1 MLFRSTIPVGSG
13 SVRVKYD
20 DATPFTRLAGSVTL
34 GTPVA
39 DLSGTFA
46 VEATGT
52 SPNQRILIAA
62 SGVTGFVGDK
72 KGTPSANDDT
82 GVVFTSGDLLA
93 VINANGTYALD
104 ASGAAGL
111 VGVAG
116 LTLNGTL
123 AGQKNTTGAAV
134 NESITVGGVTRTLA
148 VPKDA
153 AKVEGSLTLGA
164 EGVLYL
170 SGNFGVEKKDATL
183 TLADGSTVLTT
194 AIQIGASSL
203 TGFAG
208 INAAPGSAD
217 QTGVSI
223 TGGSFGLTLAAPK
236 NSNSGT
242 DLRTWT
248 ALKAN
253 LTSASLVGVDV
264 ATASVSNLT
273 LNMNRAGGTL
283 NGTAATTTADFEA
296 APLTNT
302 VGGQSSTLDFKGNLL
317 RATALIEFGVS
328 GFADVRGRF
337 GIEFGDMDV
346 KIAGYTGPDLPTKF
360 IKFWGIDVDASIG
373 INGPAWTNSDFTGFQ
388 VAGLDFNLMLNMRN
402 PLSAVLPDL
411 GSMKWFTLK
420 AALPEITFAPFLE
433 LKVPDLN
440 AIIPTLSLNLTY
452 DVPALS
458 TPTPW
463 IDYAATLPNVALP
476 ALPAMPNFPGLPS
489 LPAVPAIPTFA
500 FTVPPKELLE
510 VNNLPAINLFDFLAI
525 NGSLTVKRTEY
536 TATLNDGTSVPAWAL
551 VMNSVNGGFFAG
563 INGPATNSDATG
575 LAVSNVNG
583 ALAVLI
589 PKDATDKRRWVA
601 ASGTGN
607 SVALLGL
614 PELTMSASNIA
625 VELNKP
631 LGTTGSGSANTSIV
645 NFTGNALS
653 VLMDDGSTEIGR
665 AHV

>member
-1 MLFRSTIPVGSG
+1 M
-13 SVRVKYD
+13 
-20 DATPFTRLAGSVTL
+20 RLAGIERRCPPAPWP
-34 GTPVA
+34 GAVA
-39 DLSGTFA
+39 VFA
-46 VEATGT
+46 ADHGVV
-52 SPNQRILIAA
+52 A
-62 SGVTGFVGDK
+62 SGVTPWPQEV
-72 KGTPSANDDT
+72 TTQMVAN
-82 GVVFTSGDLLA
+82 
-93 VINANGTYALD
+93 I
-104 ASGAAGL
+104 ASGGAAISVLSRQHGL
-111 VGVAG
+111 RLVVIDVGVA
-116 LTLNGTL
+116 
-123 AGQKNTTGAAV
+123 ARV
-134 NESITVGGVTRTLA
+134 
-148 VPKDA
+148 DA
-153 AKVEGSLTLGA
+153 ADNVWVHKVRAGS
-164 EGVLYL
+164 
-170 SGNFGVEKKDATL
+170 D
-183 TLADGSTVLTT
+183 D
-194 AIQIGASSL
+194 
-203 TGFAG
+203 
-208 INAAPGSAD
+208 
-217 QTGVSI
+217 
-223 TGGSFGLTLAAPK
+223 LAAGPA
-236 NSNSGT
+236 
-242 DLRTWT
+242 LT
-248 ALKAN
+248 AADVDAALV
-253 LTSASLVGVDV
+253 VGVDV

-583 ALAVLI
+583 AL
-589 PKDATDKRRWVA
+589 
-601 ASGTGN
+601 
-607 SVALLGL
+607 
-614 PELTMSASNIA
+614 
-625 VELNKP
+625 
-631 LGTTGSGSANTSIV
+631 
-645 NFTGNALS
+645 
-653 VLMDDGSTEIGR
+653 EIGR